1 MPMLLE
7 SGWKVLVIR
16 MIKLSSNENPY
27 PLTGEVA
34 KKVKKLALEVAYN
47 RYPDKTYSELR
58 DSLSNYAGFPAD
70 KIIAGNGSDELI
82 LLSLLKYGGKDSV
95 MISPTPTFGMYSHYA
110 RVTGTEIIEIPYSLE
125 EDFVFPE
132 GKIMELAKKFD
143 KGIIFLCY
151 PNNPTGER
159 LSLSWLVKLLA
170 ETELMV
176 VVDEAYYEFSGKTAI
191 DLIANN
197 QNLIVLRTLSKA
209 FGLAGLRVG
218 YLMANKPVIDGLNE
232 IRSPYNISNYSAK
245 IAVALLGFEDEY
257 RKQWIE
263 MRSERI
269 KLEEFLKKHDSI
281 NAFHSEGNFILFK
294 TDNDEEEIKD
304 KLLERNIMI
313 RYWDNLDILGKAL
326 RVSVGMPE
334 ENELFKEEITS
345 ILEGV

>member
-1 MPMLLE
+1 
-7 SGWKVLVIR
+7 

-27 PLTGEVA
+27 PLSGEVA
-34 KKVKKLALEVAYN
+34 KEVNQLALEVAYN

-58 DSLSNYAGFPAD
+58 DSLSSYTGFPAD

-82 LLSLLKYGGKDSV
+82 LLSLLKYGGRDSV

-110 RVTGTEIIEIPYSLE
+110 RVTGTEIKEVPYLLE
-125 EDFVFPE
+125 ENFVFPE
-132 GKIMELAKKFD
+132 DRVLELAKKFD
-143 KGIIFLCY
+143 DGIIFLCY

-159 LSLSWLVKLLA
+159 LSLSWLAKLLA

-197 QNLIVLRTLSKA
+197 KNLIVLRTLSKA

-218 YLMANKPVIDGLNE
+218 YLMANRSVIDDLNG

-245 IAVALLGFEDEY
+245 IASTLLGFEDEY

-269 KLEEFLKKHDSI
+269 KLEDFLDKHDSI
-281 NAFHSEGNFILFK
+281 TAFHSEGNFILFK
-294 TDNDEEEIKD
+294 TEIDEEKIKD
-304 KLLERNIMI
+304 KLLERNIKI
-313 RYWDNLDILGKAL
+313 RYWNDLDILGKAL
-326 RVSVGMPE
+326 RVSVGLPK
-334 ENELFKEEITS
+334 ENELFKKEMTS

>member
-1 MPMLLE
+1 MPVLLE
-7 SGWKVLVIR
+7 SDWKVLVMK

-27 PLTGEVA
+27 PLTDEVT
-34 KKVKKLALEVAYN
+34 KEVNRLAGEVAYN
-47 RYPDKTYSELR
+47 RYPDKTYTELR
-58 DSLSNYAGFPAD
+58 KALAGYTGFPAD

-82 LLSLLKYGGKDSV
+82 LLSLLEYGGRDSV
-95 MISPTPTFGMYSHYA
+95 MISPAPTFGMYSHYA
-110 RVTGTEIIEIPYSLE
+110 SVTGTEIIEVPYKLE
-125 EDFVFPE
+125 ADFLFPE
-132 GKIMELAKKFD
+132 DKIMELASKYD
-143 KGIIFLCY
+143 DGIIFLCY

-159 LSLSWLVKLLA
+159 FSLSWLAKLLA

-191 DLIANN
+191 DLINNN

-218 YLMANKPVIDGLNE
+218 YLMASEPVIERLNK

-245 IAVALLGFEDEY
+245 IAVTLLGYEDEY
-257 RKQWIE
+257 RKQWVE

-269 KLEEFLKKHDSI
+269 KLEEFLNKLESI
-281 NAFHSEGNFILFK
+281 TAFHSEGNFILFK
-294 TDNDEEEIKD
+294 TEKDEEEIKD
-304 KLLERNIMI
+304 RLLERNIMI

-326 RVSVGMPE
+326 RVSVGLPE
-334 ENELFKEEITS
+334 ENELFKKEITS